1 MDKVPN
7 NKIVE
12 MDEFN
17 GPNSHPAKHGVG
29 SIQQKKK
36 ETKFAELERKA
47 NQIKTNR
54 MPNRKDRQFESIEKE
69 LIERDVKL

>member
-1 MDKVPN
+1 MNSTDRIHIQPN
-7 NKIVE
+7 MALVA
-12 MDEFN
+12 FN
-17 GPNSHPAKHGVG
+17 
-29 SIQQKKK
+29 KK

-54 MPNRKDRQFESIEKE
+54 IPNRKDRQFESIEKE